1 MDEAFLLM
9 FVGQVESLPVNGD
22 ELGREGKT
30 EGSGI
35 DIEALDLTGFD
46 AAPDLLNGL
55 SLRAKRPLAGASVRL
70 FPSR

>member
-55 SLRAKRPLAGASVRL
+55 SLRGKRPLAGASVRL